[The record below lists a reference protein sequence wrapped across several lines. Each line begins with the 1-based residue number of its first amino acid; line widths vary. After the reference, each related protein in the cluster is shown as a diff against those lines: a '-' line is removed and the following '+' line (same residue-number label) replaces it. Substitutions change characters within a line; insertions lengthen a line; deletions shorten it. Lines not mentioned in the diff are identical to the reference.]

1 MKGCC
6 LTDWSFKSRVLEIY
20 FFTRIFLLILVCFVP
35 SSIYAKC
42 TQESRESAVKA
53 GINPKVV
60 KILCGDP
67 LEEDYVF
74 EVKPSNKSVIP
85 TRAVDPETNIND
97 SEVEGESTL
106 EPEFVIPEGPPT
118 CDEEKVARMIAR
130 GFSDQLIISICGK
143 GVIQEKD
150 KTVYVARVRAMPAR
164 IQGCSMLSSK
174 KSAANADR
182 FTVFHLCPGISLP
195 HLPDQ
200 FLCPYSYLR
209 NFTFFAIVRLFPG
222 FV

>member
-1 MKGCC
+1 M
-6 LTDWSFKSRVLEIY
+6 
-20 FFTRIFLLILVCFVP
+20 FTTIFLLILVCFAPYPV
-35 SSIYAKC
+35 YATC
-42 TQESRESAVKA
+42 TQESRKSAVKA

-74 EVKPSNKSVIP
+74 EVKPSKKSAIP

-97 SEVEGESTL
+97 SEVEGESIM

-150 KTVYVARVRAMPAR
+150 ETVYVAPGQGNACQDSRVF
-164 IQGCSMLSSK
+164 
-174 KSAANADR
+174 NALKQKICNQR
-182 FTVFHLCPGISLP
+182 
-195 HLPDQ
+195 
-200 FLCPYSYLR
+200 
-209 NFTFFAIVRLFPG
+209 
-222 FV
+222 

>member
-6 LTDWSFKSRVLEIY
+6 LTDWSFKSRVLEIC
-20 FFTRIFLLILVCFVP
+20 FFATIFLIIQVCYVP

-74 EVKPSNKSVIP
+74 EVKPSQKSAIP

-97 SEVEGESTL
+97 SEVEGESTMEL
-106 EPEFVIPEGPPT
+106 EFMIPEGPPT

-130 GFSDQLIISICGK
+130 GFSDQLIIGEHQCLGNVADRDCHSI
-143 GVIQEKD
+143 D
-150 KTVYVARVRAMPAR
+150 FTDWSNF
-164 IQGCSMLSSK
+164 GCSTSQETAHK
-174 KSAANADR
+174 VWK
-182 FTVFHLCPGISLP
+182 
-195 HLPDQ
+195 
-200 FLCPYSYLR
+200 
-209 NFTFFAIVRLFPG
+209 FFR
-222 FV
+222 

>member
-20 FFTRIFLLILVCFVP
+20 FFTTIFLLILVCFVP
-35 SSIYAKC
+35 SSIYAIC

-74 EVKPSNKSVIP
+74 EVKPSKKSLIP
-85 TRAVDPETNIND
+85 TRSVDPETKIND
-97 SEVEGESTL
+97 SEVEGESTM
-106 EPEFVIPEGPPT
+106 EPQFVIPEGPPT

-150 KTVYVARVRAMPAR
+150 ETVYVAPGQGNACQDSRVFNALKQK
-164 IQGCSMLSSK
+164 ICSQ
-174 KSAANADR
+174 R
-182 FTVFHLCPGISLP
+182 
-195 HLPDQ
+195 
-200 FLCPYSYLR
+200 
-209 NFTFFAIVRLFPG
+209 
-222 FV
+222 

>member
-20 FFTRIFLLILVCFVP
+20 FFTTIFLLILVCFVP

-74 EVKPSNKSVIP
+74 EVKPSKKSVIP

-150 KTVYVARVRAMPAR
+150 ETVYVAPGQGNACQDSRVFNALKQK
-164 IQGCSMLSSK
+164 ICSQ
-174 KSAANADR
+174 R
-182 FTVFHLCPGISLP
+182 
-195 HLPDQ
+195 
-200 FLCPYSYLR
+200 
-209 NFTFFAIVRLFPG
+209 
-222 FV
+222 

>member
-6 LTDWSFKSRVLEIY
+6 LTDWSFKSRVLEIC
-20 FFTRIFLLILVCFVP
+20 FFTTIFLLILVCFVP

-74 EVKPSNKSVIP
+74 EVKPSKKSVIP

-150 KTVYVARVRAMPAR
+150 ETVYVAPGQGNACQDSRVSNALKQK
-164 IQGCSMLSSK
+164 ICSQ
-174 KSAANADR
+174 R
-182 FTVFHLCPGISLP
+182 
-195 HLPDQ
+195 
-200 FLCPYSYLR
+200 
-209 NFTFFAIVRLFPG
+209 
-222 FV
+222 

>member
-1 MKGCC
+1 M
-6 LTDWSFKSRVLEIY
+6 
-20 FFTRIFLLILVCFVP
+20 FTTIFLLILVCFVP

-74 EVKPSNKSVIP
+74 EVKPSKKLVIP
-85 TRAVDPETNIND
+85 TRGVDPETNIND

-106 EPEFVIPEGPPT
+106 EPQFVIPDGPPT

-150 KTVYVARVRAMPAR
+150 ETVYVAPGQGNACQDSRVFNFLKQK
-164 IQGCSMLSSK
+164 ICSQ
-174 KSAANADR
+174 R
-182 FTVFHLCPGISLP
+182 
-195 HLPDQ
+195 
-200 FLCPYSYLR
+200 
-209 NFTFFAIVRLFPG
+209 
-222 FV
+222 

>member
-6 LTDWSFKSRVLEIY
+6 LTDWTFKSRVLEIC
-20 FFTRIFLLILVCFVP
+20 FFTTIFLLILVCFVP

-42 TQESRESAVKA
+42 NEESRELAVKA
-53 GINPKVV
+53 GINPKVI

-74 EVKPSNKSVIP
+74 EVKPSQKSAIP

-97 SEVEGESTL
+97 SEVEGESTM
-106 EPEFVIPEGPPT
+106 EPEFMIPEGPPT

-143 GVIQEKD
+143 GIIQEKD
-150 KTVYVARVRAMPAR
+150 ETVYVAPG
-164 IQGCSMLSSK
+164 QGNACQDSRGFNALKQKICSQ
-174 KSAANADR
+174 R
-182 FTVFHLCPGISLP
+182 
-195 HLPDQ
+195 
-200 FLCPYSYLR
+200 
-209 NFTFFAIVRLFPG
+209 
-222 FV
+222 